1 MAEKLNFTQ
10 KRIAELP
17 IPESGRLEYYDS
29 GCPKL
34 TCRVS
39 STGVKSFVLLKW
51 TGRTAQRVTLGRF
64 PDLTV
69 DDARWMARDALGEFA
84 QGVNPTEEKRKQRH
98 RNITLQEL
106 LDKYLA
112 DKTDLREASVL
123 DYTKKIKQGFPD
135 WLDKPIS
142 EITRDKV
149 LAQRTKLTG
158 GRDNK
163 LRVLRLLKNTA
174 EI

>member
-1 MAEKLNFTQ
+1 M
-10 KRIAELP
+10 
-17 IPESGRLEYYDS
+17 
-29 GCPKL
+29 
-34 TCRVS
+34 
-39 STGVKSFVLLKW
+39 KSFVLLKW
-51 TGRTAQRVTLGRF
+51 TRRTAQRVTLGRF

-69 DDARWMARDALGEFA
+69 DDARRMARDALGEFA
-84 QGVNPTEEKRKQRH
+84 KGVNPTEEKRKQRH

-123 DYTKKIKQGFPD
+123 DYTKNIKQGFPD

-149 LAQRTKLTG
+149 LAR
-158 GRDNK
+158 
-163 LRVLRLLKNTA
+163 A
-174 EI
+174 PS